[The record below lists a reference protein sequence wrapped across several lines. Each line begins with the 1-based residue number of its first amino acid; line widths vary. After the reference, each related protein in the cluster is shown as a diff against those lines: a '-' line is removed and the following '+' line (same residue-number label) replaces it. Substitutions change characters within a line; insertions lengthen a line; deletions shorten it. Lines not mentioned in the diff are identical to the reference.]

1 MCGIAGYHGFE
12 TDEALLR
19 RMNDCQVHRGPDG
32 DGIFVDGLAGLAHR
46 RLSIIDVAHGQQP
59 MQTKDGRYTHRLQR

>member
-32 DGIFVDGLAGLAHR
+32 DGIFVDGLVGLAHR
-46 RLSIIDVAHGQQP
+46 RLSIIDVATRPAADADQ
-59 MQTKDGRYTHRLQR
+59 GRALHHRLQR

>member
-32 DGIFVDGLAGLAHR
+32 DGIFVDGLVGLAHR
-46 RLSIIDVAHGQQP
+46 RLSIIDVRARPAADADQ
-59 MQTKDGRYTHRLQR
+59 GRALHHRLQR